1 MKKPQLPLI
10 IAGVLLLIV
19 LAAGGVFAYNKFFKK
34 TAEQTQT
41 QAPKKKKITEP
52 VNVIPVAERPYIQI
66 VPQDI
71 HNVVIQVNELK
82 KPATGV
88 DYELEYQTESNLEGA
103 VGTLDLASVPAKKVI
118 LLGSC
123 SAGGA
128 CRYHQNVKGG
138 TLLAK
143 FSGSENYVVKSDW
156 KYIENPKK
164 ETMFSSKDAKFQ
176 IDSKDLGAQR
186 ILVIYNS
193 PGYPKTPTG
202 TVISDV
208 YTVTAMNDLKGKGNL
223 SIRANEDVSSASI
236 MGWDGQSWKEFK
248 GKADGKTVTA
258 EVDLLQVYVVVKK

>member
-1 MKKPQLPLI
+1 MKKPHLI
-10 IAGVLLLIV
+10 IAGVILLLI
-19 LAAGGVFAYNKFFKK
+19 LAGGSVFAYTKFFKK
-34 TAEQTQT
+34 SADQAQAE
-41 QAPKKKKITEP
+41 APKKKKITEP
-52 VNVIPVAERPYIQI
+52 VNVIPIGDRPFMEIL
-66 VPQDI
+66 PQDI
-71 HNVVIQVNELK
+71 HNVVVQVNELK

-103 VGTLDLASVPAKKVI
+103 VGTIDLGSLPASKVI

-143 FSGSENYVVKSDW
+143 FSGPENYVVKSEW

-176 IDSKDLGAQR
+176 IDSKDLATQK
-186 ILVIYNS
+186 ILIIYNS
-193 PGYPKTPTG
+193 PGFPKLSSG
-202 TVISDV
+202 TVISDT
-208 YTVTAMNDLKGKGNL
+208 YTLTTMADMKGKGTL
-223 SIRANEDVSSASI
+223 SIRANEDAGSASI
-236 MGWDGQSWKEFK
+236 MGWDGQNWKEFK

-258 EVDLLQVYVVVKK
+258 EVDLLQAYVVVKK